1 MNRKRRAGRR
11 APSANPVTRLNRLPA
26 IAPPQGLEAWRLDL
40 LNERFAVLEWSEV
53 RRPLGCGLTPAE
65 REVARL
71 VLEGLSNAE
80 IARRGGRSIR
90 TVANQVASI
99 FAKAGAGSRRELA
112 ARRA

>member
-1 MNRKRRAGRR
+1 MH
-11 APSANPVTRLNRLPA
+11 PVTPLLAVPA
-26 IAPPQGLEAWRLDL
+26 IAPPSGLEAWRLDL
-40 LNERFAVLEWSEV
+40 PGERFAVLEWSEA
-53 RRPLGCGLTPAE
+53 RRPLGWGLTPAE

-80 IARRGGRSIR
+80 IARRRGRSIR